1 MNGTYLNLGAAGGL
15 AITKTVTGHALAKEQ
30 FEFKVKAVKTDTATA
45 DEAAELVG
53 FKEGETQRL
62 HLRTTKRRQ
71 MDKL

>member
-1 MNGTYLNLGAAGGL
+1 M
-15 AITKTVTGHALAKEQ
+15 TGHALAKEQ

-45 DEAAELVG
+45 DEAAELFG
-53 FKEGETQRL
+53 FKEERQRL